1 MGKASTRRKP
11 VKEPATYHGRKASA
25 KRSDRHWIAPDGELW
40 DSRYEYLVYIKF
52 RQEGINIQRCDKS
65 DSFSFT
71 LPIRGG
77 KCGDCGSDQVGQQ
90 RTFTPD
96 FRIVSEDSKHPTVSY
111 YLEAKGYI
119 RAKERSLLRAFN
131 KAHPSADVR
140 YILQSAYRASKPT
153 ASSDGSIV
161 TWFSKFMK
169 GKTVYVWNAGIPD
182 ELKTGKGPTKSS
194 QALCKSAKRSRSKR
208 VSRT

>member
-1 MGKASTRRKP
+1 M
-11 VKEPATYHGRKASA
+11 ENY
-25 KRSDRHWIAPDGELW
+25 
-40 DSRYEYLVYIKF
+40 
-52 RQEGINIQRCDKS
+52 CDKS